1 MPKGNQK
8 GNSIRCKSCHRLAG
22 KDRYCKLHRPQINV
36 DVKTEKFKI
45 TRDNYKGY
53 GGFIGKESFFEGE
66 FGVLKDKFDIEG
78 GF

>member
-1 MPKGNQK
+1 M
-8 GNSIRCKSCHRLAG
+8 
-22 KDRYCKLHRPQINV
+22 